1 MQGPGPATVWLR
13 RGSRQGNGLGIA
25 LVILAGTIN
34 TFLPIGMFA
43 AIYSLFCD
51 VGYTATTYQR
61 IAERC
66 GHDRTLVQYHVPRKA
81 DLAAQFLADLLDAGE
96 RALRGR
102 GLAVDDPVVYR
113 YRLAQVYF
121 AALAGE
127 SLRRFALEALDQRS
141 IVQGV
146 LTRDI
151 DWNLSLV
158 DPPAGARQRIID
170 DSVMGVGG
178 AYELLIF
185 RLRHDLPADP
195 GDLARRTLLTSVRS
209 EVDGLPDDQAIQ
221 ENTLSAEQLAGPV
234 DDVTAALHG
243 KGS

>member
-1 MQGPGPATVWLR
+1 M
-13 RGSRQGNGLGIA
+13 
-25 LVILAGTIN
+25 
-34 TFLPIGMFA
+34 
-43 AIYSLFCD
+43 
-51 VGYTATTYQR
+51 
-61 IAERC
+61 
-66 GHDRTLVQYHVPRKA
+66 
-81 DLAAQFLADLLDAGE
+81 
-96 RALRGR
+96 
-102 GLAVDDPVVYR
+102 
-113 YRLAQVYF
+113 
-121 AALAGE
+121 
-127 SLRRFALEALDQRS
+127 RRFALEALDQRS